1 MYSKLIDIGYDCVL
15 PEGAFYL
22 FPKSPIASDEDFV
35 KNLQDNLVLVVPGS
49 GFGKKGYF
57 SKHNTAYWQSK
68 HYLGI
73 GPSAHSYN
81 GKSRNWNISSNKQYI
96 RKMKL

>member
-1 MYSKLIDIGYDCVL
+1 LYSKLIDIGYDCVL

-35 KNLQDNLVLVVPGS
+35 KKLQDNLVLVVPGS

-57 SKHNTAYWQSK
+57 RISYCVEDSVLEGSIEGFSKVFQ
-68 HYLGI
+68 HYK
-73 GPSAHSYN
+73 N
-81 GKSRNWNISSNKQYI
+81 KS
-96 RKMKL
+96 